1 MWNTITGEF
10 PGSRKARHPGGGQR
24 ATVYSSASLCLLHK
38 VQNHRPVST
47 LELSIADRVFDK
59 SKPSTVWSGVIPPKE
74 PGTYLV
80 FDGNFL
86 GPHTVFC
93 PEKKKN
99 DIHGPRLPNCAS
111 FQSKLSKEE
120 GITERQRRA
129 SSPVSL
135 SYDGH
140 SPQPVYSGRVCLL
153 RHQEARCSFSA
164 MLCCYQSWPQCT
176 AGKGKAFPEELKSP
190 TGTDKLCSGPALGN
204 EPAESALDLATGRLR
219 YPT

>member
-1 MWNTITGEF
+1 MTRA
-10 PGSRKARHPGGGQR
+10 SLQQCGQESSLLR
-24 ATVYSSASLCLLHK
+24 SQAHTWSLMGTSWVPILSSA
-38 VQNHRPVST
+38 Q
-47 LELSIADRVFDK
+47 
-59 SKPSTVWSGVIPPKE
+59 
-74 PGTYLV
+74 
-80 FDGNFL
+80 
-86 GPHTVFC
+86 
-93 PEKKKN
+93 KKKN